1 MTAAATEDSPRIKA
15 IVLDFDGVILESNHV
30 KAETFRRLF
39 SQYPQHAEAIVKLH
53 RDHGGMARQ
62 EKLRII
68 CEDIIGRPVDRE
80 GIRRLS
86 KEFGR
91 LADDAM
97 MMCPF
102 TPGAPKFLQTYS
114 DVCPLFIATGTPE
127 DEMQPLIE
135 RRGLA
140 QLFAGVYGSPRDKAA
155 ILRDV
160 LAENG
165 WRPSEMVFVGDSIDD
180 YKGAQATSVP
190 FIGRIAPGKAD
201 TFTGTN
207 VSLIV
212 ESLVELHQ
220 IWQGVPTFPI
230 TLKHDS

>member
-1 MTAAATEDSPRIKA
+1 MTGTYTEDGPRIEA

-53 RDHGGMARQ
+53 RDHGGMPRQ

-68 CEDIIGRPVDRE
+68 CEDILGVPIDAD

-97 MMCPF
+97 MTCPF
-102 TPGAPKFLQTYS
+102 TPGALKFLQTYS
-114 DVCPLFIATGTPE
+114 ALCPLFIATGTPE
-127 DEMQPLIE
+127 DEMQQLIE
-135 RRGLA
+135 HRGLGE
-140 QLFAGVYGSPRDKAA
+140 LFAGVYGSPRDKAA
-155 ILRDV
+155 ILRD
-160 LAENG
+160 LMANNG
-165 WRPSEMVFVGDSIDD
+165 WRPSQIIFVGDSMDD

-201 TFTGTN
+201 TFTGADI
-207 VSLIV
+207 SLIV
-212 ESLVELHQ
+212 ESLAELHQ
-220 IWQGVPTFPI
+220 RWHGVPVSP
-230 TLKHDS
+230 S

>member
-1 MTAAATEDSPRIKA
+1 MTGAPTEDGPRIEA

-39 SQYPQHAEAIVKLH
+39 SQYPQHAETIVKLH
-53 RDHGGMARQ
+53 RDHGGMPRQ

-68 CEDIIGRPVDRE
+68 CEDILGVPVDDE
-80 GIRRLS
+80 SIRRLS

-97 MMCPF
+97 MTCPF
-102 TPGAPKFLQTYS
+102 TPGAPEFLQTYS
-114 DVCPLFIATGTPE
+114 ALCPLFIATGTPE

-140 QLFAGVYGSPRDKAA
+140 KLFAGVYGSPRDKAA

-160 LAENG
+160 MAEKG
-165 WRPSEMVFVGDSIDD
+165 WRPSQMVFVGDSIDD

-190 FIGRIAPGKAD
+190 FIGRISPGKENIFAD
-201 TFTGTN
+201 AN

-212 ESLVELHQ
+212 ESLAELHQ
-220 IWQGVPTFPI
+220 HWQGLPVSP
-230 TLKHDS
+230 S

>member
-1 MTAAATEDSPRIKA
+1 MTGAPTEDGPRIEA
-15 IVLDFDGVILESNHV
+15 LVLDFDGVILESNHV

-39 SQYPQHAEAIVKLH
+39 SQYPQHAETIVKLH
-53 RDHGGMARQ
+53 RDHGGMPRQ

-68 CEDIIGRPVDRE
+68 CEDILGVPVDAD

-97 MMCPF
+97 MVCPF
-102 TPGAPKFLQTYS
+102 TPGALEFLQTYS

-160 LAENG
+160 MSENG
-165 WRPSEMVFVGDSIDD
+165 WRPSQIIFVGDSIDD
-180 YKGAQATSVP
+180 YKGAHATGVP
-190 FIGRIAPGKAD
+190 FVGRIAPGKAD

-207 VSLIV
+207 IGLIV

-220 IWQGVPTFPI
+220 IWRGVPVSP
-230 TLKHDS
+230 S

>member
-1 MTAAATEDSPRIKA
+1 MTGAYTEDGPRIEA

-39 SQYPQHAEAIVKLH
+39 SQYPQNAEAIVKLH
-53 RDHGGMARQ
+53 RDHGGMPRQ

-68 CEDIIGRPVDRE
+68 CEDILGVPFDDDD
-80 GIRRLS
+80 IRRLS

-97 MMCPF
+97 MTCPF
-102 TPGAPKFLQTYS
+102 TPGALDFLQTYS

-140 QLFAGVYGSPRDKAA
+140 ELFAGVFGSPRDKAA

-160 LAENG
+160 MSENG

-180 YKGAQATSVP
+180 YKGAEATGVP

-201 TFTGTN
+201 TFTDAN

-212 ESLVELHQ
+212 ESLAELHQ
-220 IWQGVPTFPI
+220 RWHGVPVSP
-230 TLKHDS
+230 S

>member
-1 MTAAATEDSPRIKA
+1 MTSASMEDGPRIKA

-39 SQYPQHAEAIVKLH
+39 SHYPQHAEAIVKLH
-53 RDHGGMARQ
+53 RDHGGMPRQ

-97 MMCPF
+97 MACPF
-102 TPGAPKFLQTYS
+102 TPGALEFLQTYS

-160 LAENG
+160 MSENG
-165 WRPSEMVFVGDSIDD
+165 WRPSQIIFVGDSIDD
-180 YKGAQATSVP
+180 YKGAHATGVP
-190 FIGRIAPGKAD
+190 FVGRIAPGKAD

-207 VSLIV
+207 IGLIV

-220 IWQGVPTFPI
+220 RWQGLPVSP
-230 TLKHDS
+230 S